1 MQSSMFV
8 GEILASFPLFL
19 NIDHIF
25 DVGFLFIRTL
35 DFIGVGVCRL
45 DSLFIWFVK
54 VMRATSICIFSHLGC
69 VGSEKRIKSW
79 VPLHSC
85 LGPGDAHMLLLGR
98 LEDVFNLSLQ
108 VFGELDLFVVIR
120 IVPFFNIAEE
130 MVLQHILDKGSDL
143 KQKI

>member
-1 MQSSMFV
+1 
-8 GEILASFPLFL
+8 
-19 NIDHIF
+19 
-25 DVGFLFIRTL
+25 
-35 DFIGVGVCRL
+35 
-45 DSLFIWFVK
+45 
-54 VMRATSICIFSHLGC
+54 
-69 VGSEKRIKSW
+69 
-79 VPLHSC
+79 
-85 LGPGDAHMLLLGR
+85 MLLLGR